1 VVSDLCKYWGIEG
14 GCDSFGLKFEST
26 DEYVTEASKKNIK
39 VKNVSKLFLSFL
51 LKRPNKPKCLCEATL
66 TRLAKCYH

>member
-1 VVSDLCKYWGIEG
+1 MTKQVHFRSTSLAQVVSDLCKYWGIEG

-39 VKNVSKLFLSFL
+39 VMNV
-51 LKRPNKPKCLCEATL
+51 
-66 TRLAKCYH
+66 